1 MIKRVGLCLILFP
14 KLFAQIASTPFALG
28 AWQSPIEAQSSAV
41 ETYLAAGP
49 TDLYR
54 LAIKATSTHFSAS
67 AWQEGSP
74 DLPQRHIDLGTHLSM
89 NRDWQMEATLGLD
102 QVRILSKTL
111 PSYSFALAYE
121 STYWLRWIS
130 QPFPSLS
137 YPLSNAR
144 SLTAERTQSLI
155 AGYQYSLPEEF
166 GATLEV
172 QLGLLAE
179 EATWA
184 LGWRQQWRESDWHSL
199 LAFESGPYPLRLAVE
214 WRQWQ
219 AALRYHGHLRPSFA
233 LGHRRSLAN

>member
-74 DLPQRHIDLGTHLSM
+74 DLPQRHIDLGTHLSL

-102 QVRILSKTL
+102 QVRSLSKTL

-172 QLGLLAE
+172 QLGLLDE

-184 LGWRQQWRESDWHSL
+184 LGWRQQWRESDWQSL

-219 AALRYHGHLRPSFA
+219 AALRYHGQLRPSLV
-233 LGHRRSLAN
+233 LGWHRSVTK

>member
-49 TDLYR
+49 ADLYR
-54 LAIKATSTHFSAS
+54 LAIKATTTHFSAS

-74 DLPQRHIDLGTHLSM
+74 DLPQRHIDLGTHLSL
-89 NRDWQMEATLGLD
+89 NRDWQVEATLGLD
-102 QVRILSKTL
+102 QVRSLDKVL
-111 PSYSFALAYE
+111 PSYSLAVAYE

-166 GATLEV
+166 GAALEV

-219 AALRYHGHLRPSFA
+219 AALRYHGQLRPSLA
-233 LGHRRSLAN
+233 LGWRRSLAD